1 MYLNIQI
8 LFFFVFINVFSQNI
22 SNKPKY
28 KEDQIYLGVSYISL
42 KNNGASLNNKGDFA
56 LGIGLGYSND
66 KYISNLEYT
75 LDNFENLYT
84 FKVPNEKSDFKNY
97 IKTHSLELPFQFR
110 WRNSTIDTYKFWR
123 IHLGYKLKYIFYTKF
138 DSIDLKKN
146 KLNDIANFNHSIN
159 LSLGYNTWNIFFE
172 YYMKS
177 RINFL
182 YIIILFSILQLE
194 IQVALYILKL
204 FSLQCCNLVYLTL
217 LIN

>member
-42 KNNGASLNNKGDFA
+42 KNNIDDLKQNGFSRSFFIGFINDISLNNKGDLA

-75 LDNFENLYT
+75 FDNFENLYT

-177 RINFL
+177 
-182 YIIILFSILQLE
+182 IIKSNDLNQLTP
-194 IQVALYILKL
+194 IKIGLIFYIL
-204 FSLQCCNLVYLTL
+204 
-217 LIN
+217 